1 MKISF
6 VTSFFL
12 FLFLVSTSSL
22 KSQERAKTVF
32 GTVTDGQTPLSN
44 VSVILEGTAQGTTT
58 DEEGKYSIK
67 VLPKNTLIFSHVGKE
82 SLEIVIEDITRQLNV
97 ELRPDFEQLD
107 EVVVTK
113 RKRKT
118 QKDFARNYYSDT
130 SIINTDFG
138 YLSPELVGY
147 ELRVVD
153 GKNLNSKARDILD
166 AIAEQ
171 LPGLTVRTIRG
182 ERFLFTS
189 SYGSLRGAA
198 PVAYE
203 LDGHIWKEA
212 PVELDIRKVI
222 RIGVIP
228 AKQSVYR
235 YGPDIAPGGMVVIN
249 TSDINHGSDEDGN
262 RPFDLAR
269 LRGNKYN
276 HDALDN
282 DNLLKNETRYI
293 KNLHASRDVQEA
305 WEVYEN
311 HKTTYGDSY
320 SFAIDSYRFL
330 KERFDDKTLANRIID
345 NHAESFKE
353 NPVALK
359 ALAYLYQGNEDFEQA
374 NEVYREL
381 FLLRPNYVQS
391 YMDLANSYRDIGEY
405 KKAASLY
412 SRYNHL
418 VEKRLLA
425 NDTLTVTKMM
435 EREFNNLISLK
446 GKNIFPQK
454 DLNDFKVENDF
465 DGTRLVFEWND
476 GEAEFEL
483 QFVNPEGHY
492 YATEHSLFADSERIR
507 EEKLAGYSCEEFL
520 IDESLPGIWQV
531 NAKYLGNK
539 RLTPSYLKVTIYY
552 DYGSAAQRKE
562 TKVFK
567 LGLKNVNQELF
578 KIQNATFVT
587 SN

>member
-6 VTSFFL
+6 ATTYFL
-12 FLFLVSTSSL
+12 LLFLVCTSSL
-22 KSQERAKTVF
+22 KSQEKAKTVF
-32 GTVTDGQTPLSN
+32 GTVTDGQTPLSD
-44 VSVILEGTAQGTTT
+44 VSVFIKGTVHGTTT

-67 VLPKNTLIFSHVGKE
+67 VLPKTTLIFSHVGKE

-118 QKDFARNYYSDT
+118 QKDFARNYYNDT

-171 LPGLTVRTIRG
+171 LPGMIVRTKWG

-189 SYGSLRGAA
+189 SFGSLRDAL

-203 LDGHIWKEA
+203 LDGHVWKEA

-228 AKQSVYR
+228 AGKAIRR
-235 YGPDIAPGGMVVIN
+235 YGPVASGGMVVIN
-249 TSDINHGSDEDGN
+249 TSDVNHGSDEDGN

-269 LRGNKYN
+269 LRGNKYTY
-276 HDALDN
+276 DALDN
-282 DNLLKNETRYI
+282 DNILKNETRYI
-293 KNLHASRDVQEA
+293 KNLHASRNVKEA
-305 WEVYEN
+305 LEVYEN

-320 SFAIDSYRFL
+320 SFAIDTYRFL
-330 KERFDDKTLANRIID
+330 KERFDDNTLANRVID

-359 ALAYLYQGNEDFEQA
+359 ALAYVHQDNGDFEQA
-374 NEVYREL
+374 NQVYREL

-412 SRYNHL
+412 SRYDHL
-418 VEKRLLA
+418 VEKGLLA

-435 EREFNNLISLK
+435 DREFNNLITLK
-446 GKNIFPQK
+446 GKNIFPQN
-454 DLNDFKVENDF
+454 DLHDFKVENDF

-492 YATEHSLFADSERIR
+492 YATEHSLFADPERIR

-520 IDESLPGIWQV
+520 IDESLQGTWQV

-539 RLTPSYLKVTIYY
+539 RLTPSYLKATIYY

-562 TKVFK
+562 TNVFK

-578 KIQNATFVT
+578 KIQNTASIT